1 MSIHMDFT
9 IEELLQRE
17 DDWWERENESSISWI
32 NEGIELFTLFMKK
45 DPYNLR
51 YSEMLSYL
59 LLRQGEDTR
68 FQKQAY
74 ERVINVLEHLVQVDS
89 TNALAFY
96 RLGFLYFFQKKW
108 AKSINSFQKSL
119 TCTPEFSRN
128 RLNKEQQIKANYY
141 ILQASQYIVKNSIDY
156 MDATPEYEWELYR
169 EIHYLIQ
176 EINSG
181 KRNITRFPYQM
192 LKNGK
197 EFTYLSF
204 REFEK
209 LSDPKQNENVA
220 ILNQHSI
227 NETYFSYKYNET
239 RLLPTQVPLIEYI
252 MRHPEGVSRKELV
265 ERKFYESV
273 NPRNTLTDN
282 IRSLMERLN
291 EIDASINFIISID
304 GGYKWNSQ
312 VEYRMF
318 KKTMDVSGELIIM

>member
-1 MSIHMDFT
+1 
-9 IEELLQRE
+9 
-17 DDWWERENESSISWI
+17 
-32 NEGIELFTLFMKK
+32 
-45 DPYNLR
+45 
-51 YSEMLSYL
+51 
-59 LLRQGEDTR
+59 
-68 FQKQAY
+68 
-74 ERVINVLEHLVQVDS
+74 
-89 TNALAFY
+89 
-96 RLGFLYFFQKKW
+96 
-108 AKSINSFQKSL
+108 
-119 TCTPEFSRN
+119 
-128 RLNKEQQIKANYY
+128 
-141 ILQASQYIVKNSIDY
+141 
-156 MDATPEYEWELYR
+156 
-169 EIHYLIQ
+169 
-176 EINSG
+176 
-181 KRNITRFPYQM
+181 
-192 LKNGK
+192 
-197 EFTYLSF
+197 
-204 REFEK
+204 
-209 LSDPKQNENVA
+209 PKQNENVA